1 MPSTRSI
8 AVFAYGSLVDPASVS
23 ATLGREVGE
32 AWPARLSGWR
42 RRFSQGRD
50 NRGSEKTFPRA
61 DDGSVP
67 SIILGLNLEP
77 AAEQSEGPNGALI
90 AVSDAELERLDLR
103 EVRYERVE
111 VTASTDPGP
120 GSPGFERVVTYV
132 AKRANLMPSP
142 GPDAVILRSYAE
154 AVEAAFDRLGGDHG
168 ERYRQTTLPYPVE
181 VVDGVLIADRIP
193 AGNPRTW

>member
-1 MPSTRSI
+1 MTITKERKLEIIKEFGGNDSNS
-8 AVFAYGSLVDPASVS
+8 GSA
-23 ATLGREVGE
+23 EVQVALLTDRINE
-32 AWPARLSGWR
+32 LTVHLKAHVKDHHSR
-42 RRFSQGRD
+42 R
-50 NRGSEKTFPRA
+50 
-61 DDGSVP
+61 
-67 SIILGLNLEP
+67 GLLK
-77 AAEQSEGPNGALI
+77 L
-90 AVSDAELERLDLR
+90 
-103 EVRYERVE
+103 
-111 VTASTDPGP
+111 
-120 GSPGFERVVTYV
+120 V